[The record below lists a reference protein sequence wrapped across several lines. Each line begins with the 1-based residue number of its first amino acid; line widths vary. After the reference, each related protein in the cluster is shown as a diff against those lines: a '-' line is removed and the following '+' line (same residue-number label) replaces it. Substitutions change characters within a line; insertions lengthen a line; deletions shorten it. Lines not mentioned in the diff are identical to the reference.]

1 MNKLSYFGTL
11 ASIAGS
17 FLMAFGFVLF
27 GYIFFALG
35 SVAWLTVAIYRKDN
49 SLLILNG
56 FFFVANI
63 IGLTRAVL

>member
-1 MNKLSYFGTL
+1 MNKLAWLGTM
-11 ASIAGS
+11 ASIIGA
-17 FLMAFGFVLF
+17 FLMAFGIVLL
-27 GYIFFALG
+27 GYICFSLG
-35 SVAWLTVAIYRKDN
+35 SISWLIVAVYRKDN